1 MNNNPKLTEYM
12 ENMKRL
18 QNMQRPNLVRIARLV
33 NVELKK
39 KLIKNASTLT
49 KSNLIVELMVRHDI
63 TKKHINSAPDEKGGK
78 VKKPKFKIDPK
89 TGKIDAKENEKI
101 NKKLKQQIKE
111 ADEQIAKNTQ
121 IKEEFDKK
129 NNNQKVPVKKA
140 STESQKTKKSS
151 SWIEHV
157 KAYQKENNVSYKQ
170 AMKDAKST
178 YSKNK

>member
-1 MNNNPKLTEYM
+1 
-12 ENMKRL
+12 MK
-18 QNMQRPNLVRIARLV
+18 
-33 NVELKK
+33 
-39 KLIKNASTLT
+39 
-49 KSNLIVELMVRHDI
+49 KS
-63 TKKHINSAPDEKGGK
+63 
-78 VKKPKFKIDPK
+78 KKPKFKIDPK

-111 ADEQIAKNTQ
+111 ADEQMAKNTQ